1 MKNRNDN
8 LNEGILDIELAAEQE
23 EIKSRKFKYGTL
35 ATIFTV
41 VFIVAVVLV
50 NILIGYLTDRY
61 VLEIDMTSERLFEIS
76 EDTMEVLDDLA
87 EPITIT
93 VLAEETTYRDSTE
106 LLSNI
111 YEILQRYEAL
121 AAGKITVRYI
131 NPTVNPKIIEQYNT
145 LGDLTSNDIIIESA
159 RRTKKLAP
167 TTMYNSE
174 TSDEGITYYVG
185 LRAEQKLTSAI
196 LYCTTETVSKAAYIR
211 GHNEDYYMDELDAM
225 LTTANYEVGSIIL
238 AREDIPEDVNLII
251 ISSPTVDFSLEEIDK
266 LDEYFSNGGDAIVS
280 MTPNTAEEL
289 TNLNLFFEEWGIRYT
304 EELVF
309 DSAQALSG
317 YPMYVVPNIATVE
330 GITDNLNLRNQFAL
344 VVGGRHIELTNTQ
357 TSSDYVT
364 VLMSSSA
371 TSYAKDANDIAYGY
385 DQNEEDAVGP
395 FNLAVMT
402 ERYSYDKNLNKT
414 RSSLLFVN
422 AGMITDSVL
431 SASNFLN
438 ANYLTSALNF
448 INDYT
453 DAVIIP
459 DKNFVSTTLNILT
472 WQVMVVFWVV
482 IVAMPLAILALG
494 VIVWGRRRH
503 L

>member
-1 MKNRNDN
+1 MKNRNEN

-41 VFIVAVVLV
+41 VFIVAIVLI
-50 NILIGYLTDRY
+50 NIFVGYLTDRY
-61 VLEIDMTSERLFEIS
+61 VLEIDMTSESLFEIS
-76 EDTMEVLDDLA
+76 EDTMEVLDDLS

-93 VLAEETTYRDSTE
+93 VLAEETTYRDSAE

-121 AAGKITVRYI
+121 AAGKLTIRYI
-131 NPTVNPKIIEQYNT
+131 NPTVNPKIIEQYDT
-145 LGDLTSNDIIIESA
+145 LGDLSGNDIIVESA
-159 RRTKKLAP
+159 RRTKKLSP

-174 TSDEGITYYVG
+174 TGEDGTTYYVG

-196 LYCTTETVSKAAYIR
+196 LYCTTETVSKAVYIR

-225 LTTANYEVGSIIL
+225 LTTANYEVGSVIL

-266 LDEYFSNGGDAIVS
+266 LEEYFDNGGDAIVS
-280 MTPNTAEEL
+280 MTPNVAEEL

-304 EELVF
+304 DNLVF
-309 DSAQALSG
+309 DSAQSLSG

-344 VVGGRHIELTNTQ
+344 VVGGRAIELTNTE
-357 TSSDYVT
+357 TSGNYVT
-364 VLMSSSA
+364 VLMASSA
-371 TSYAKDANDIAYGY
+371 SSYAKDVNDVTYGY
-385 DQNEEDAVGP
+385 DQTEEDIVGP

-402 ERYSYDKNLNKT
+402 ERYVYDKNLNTT

-438 ANYLTSALNF
+438 ASYLTSALNF

-472 WQVMVVFWVV
+472 WQVTVVFWVV
-482 IVAMPLAILALG
+482 VVALPLAILALG
-494 VIVWGRRRH
+494 VIVWARRRH

>member
-41 VFIVAVVLV
+41 VFIVAIVLV
-50 NILIGYLTDRY
+50 NVLVGYLTDRF
-61 VLEIDMTSERLFEIS
+61 VLEIDLTSESLFEIS
-76 EDTMEVLDDLA
+76 EDTMEVIDDLE

-93 VLAEETTYRDSTE
+93 VLAEETKYRDSTE

-121 AAGKITVRYI
+121 GEGMITVRYI
-131 NPTVNPKIIEQYNT
+131 NPNVNPKVIEQYNI
-145 LGDLTSNDIIIESA
+145 LGDLSSNDIIIESA
-159 RRTKKLAP
+159 RRCKKLSP
-167 TTMYNSE
+167 TTMYNSQVGE
-174 TSDEGITYYVG
+174 DGTTYYVG
-185 LRAEQKLTSAI
+185 LRAEQKLTSA
-196 LYCTTETVSKAAYIR
+196 LLFCTTETVSKAAYIR

-238 AREDIPEDVNLII
+238 AREEIPEDVNLII
-251 ISSPTVDFSLEEIDK
+251 ISSPTVDFSLEEIEK
-266 LDEYFSNGGDAIVS
+266 LDEYFANGGDAIVS
-280 MTPNTAEEL
+280 MTPNVAEPLANLEL
-289 TNLNLFFEEWGIRYT
+289 LFEEWGIKYT
-304 EELVF
+304 EQLVF

-317 YPMYVVPNIATVE
+317 YPMYVVPNIHTVE
-330 GITDNLNLRNQFAL
+330 GITDDLNRQNQFAL
-344 VVGGRHIELTNTQ
+344 VVGGRAIELTETQ
-357 TSSDYVT
+357 TGSDYVT

-371 TSYAKDANDIAYGY
+371 TSYAKDVNDVAYGY
-385 DQNEEDAVGP
+385 DQTENDAVGP

-402 ERYSYDKNLNKT
+402 ERYVYDKNLNET
-414 RSSLLFVN
+414 RSSILFVN

-431 SASNFLN
+431 SAPNFLN
-438 ANYLTSALNF
+438 ASYLTASLNF
-448 INDYT
+448 INSYN

-459 DKNFVSTTLNILT
+459 DKNFVSTTLNILS

-482 IVAMPLAILALG
+482 VVAIPLAILALG
-494 VIVWGRRRH
+494 VIVWARRRH

>member
-35 ATIFTV
+35 ATIFTI
-41 VFIVAVVLV
+41 VFIIAVILVNVLV
-50 NILIGYLTDRY
+50 GYLTDRY

-87 EPITIT
+87 EPITVT

-121 AAGKITVRYI
+121 AAGKLTVRYI
-131 NPTVNPKIIEQYNT
+131 NPTVNPKIVEQYNT
-145 LGDLTSNDIIIESA
+145 LGDLASNDIIIESA
-159 RRTKKLAP
+159 RRTKKLSP
-167 TTMYNSE
+167 TTMYNAK
-174 TSDEGITYYVG
+174 TSDDGTTYYVG

-196 LYCTTETVSKAAYIR
+196 LYCTAETVSKAAYIR

-225 LTTANYEVGSIIL
+225 LTTSNYEVSSIIL

-266 LDEYFSNGGDAIVS
+266 LDEYFSNGGDAIIS

-289 TNLNLFFEEWGIRYT
+289 TNLNLYFEEWGIRYT
-304 EELVF
+304 DQLVF
-309 DSAQALSG
+309 DSAQSLSG

-344 VVGGRHIELTNTQ
+344 VVGGRAIELTNTQ
-357 TSSDYVT
+357 TGSDYVT

-371 TSYAKDANDIAYGY
+371 TSYAKNANDITYGY
-385 DQNEEDAVGP
+385 DQADTDAVGP

-402 ERYSYDKNLNKT
+402 ERYAYDKNLNTT

-438 ANYLTSALNF
+438 ASYLTSALNF
-448 INDYT
+448 INDYS

-482 IVAMPLAILALG
+482 VVALPLAILAIG
-494 VIVWGRRRH
+494 VIVWARRRH

>member
-50 NILIGYLTDRY
+50 NVLVGYLTDRY
-61 VLEIDMTSERLFEIS
+61 VLEIDMTSESLFEIS
-76 EDTMEVLDDLA
+76 EDTMEVIDDLA

-93 VLAEETTYRDSTE
+93 VLAEETKYRDSTE

-121 AAGKITVRYI
+121 GAGKITVRYI
-131 NPTVNPKIIEQYNT
+131 NPTVNPKIIEQYDT
-145 LGDLTSNDIIIESA
+145 LGDLSSNDIIIESA
-159 RRTKKLAP
+159 RRTKKLSP
-167 TTMYNSE
+167 TTMYNSKTNE
-174 TSDEGITYYVG
+174 EGITYYVG
-185 LRAEQKLTSAI
+185 LRAEQKLTSAL
-196 LYCTTETVSKAAYIR
+196 LYCTTETVSKAVYIR

-225 LTTANYEVGSIIL
+225 LTTSNYEVGSVIL

-266 LDEYFSNGGDAIVS
+266 LDEYFANGGDAIVS
-280 MTPNTAEEL
+280 MTPNVAEPL
-289 TNLNLFFEEWGIRYT
+289 NNLNLFFEEWGIRYT
-304 EELVF
+304 DELVF

-330 GITDNLNLRNQFAL
+330 GITDNLNRQNQFAL
-344 VVGGRHIELTNTQ
+344 VVGGRAIELTNTQ
-357 TSSDYVT
+357 TSNDYVT

-371 TSYAKDANDIAYGY
+371 TSYGKDANDITYGY
-385 DQNEEDAVGP
+385 DQTEDDTVGP

-402 ERYSYDKNLNKT
+402 ERYAYDKNLNQT

-438 ANYLTSALNF
+438 TNYLTAALNF
-448 INDYT
+448 INDYN

-459 DKNFVSTTLNILT
+459 DKDFVSTTLNILT

-482 IVAMPLAILALG
+482 VVALPLAILALG
-494 VIVWGRRRH
+494 VIVWARRRH

>member
-41 VFIVAVVLV
+41 VFVVAVVLV
-50 NILIGYLTDRY
+50 NVLIGYLTDRY

-167 TTMYNSE
+167 TSMYNSE

-266 LDEYFSNGGDAIVS
+266 LDEYFANGGDAIIS

-289 TNLNLFFEEWGIRYT
+289 TNLNLFFEEWGVRYT
-304 EELVF
+304 EQLVF

-344 VVGGRHIELTNTQ
+344 VVGGRAIELTNTQ
-357 TSSDYVT
+357 TGSDYVT
-364 VLMSSSA
+364 VLMSSSN

-438 ANYLTSALNF
+438 AGYLTSALNF

>member
-35 ATIFTV
+35 ATIFTI
-41 VFIVAVVLV
+41 VFIVAIVLV
-50 NILIGYLTDRY
+50 NVLMGYLTDRY
-61 VLEIDMTSERLFEIS
+61 VLEIDMTSESLFEIS

-87 EPITIT
+87 EPITVT

-131 NPTVNPKIIEQYNT
+131 NPTVNPKVIEQYDI
-145 LGDLTSNDIIIESA
+145 LGDLTSNDIIIESEK
-159 RRTKKLAP
+159 RIKKLSP
-167 TTMYNSE
+167 TTMYNSQ
-174 TSDEGITYYVG
+174 TDDEGTTYYVG

-196 LYCTTETVSKAAYIR
+196 LYCTADTVAKAAYIR
-211 GHNEDYYMDELDAM
+211 GHNEDYYMDELDSL
-225 LTTANYEVGSIIL
+225 LTTANYEVSSVIL
-238 AREDIPEDVNLII
+238 AREDIPEDINLII
-251 ISSPTVDFSLEEIDK
+251 ISSPTVDFSLEEIAK
-266 LDEYFSNGGDAIVS
+266 LDEYFANGGDAIIS
-280 MTPNTAEEL
+280 MTPNTSEEL
-289 TNLNLFFEEWGIRYT
+289 RNLNLFFEEWGIKYSDNV
-304 EELVF
+304 VF

-317 YPMYVVPNIATVE
+317 YPMYVVPNIPTVE
-330 GITDNLNLRNQFAL
+330 GITDNLNTRNQFAL
-344 VVGGRHIELTNTQ
+344 VVGGRAIEMTNTQ

-364 VLMSSSA
+364 VLMSSSD
-371 TSYAKDANDIAYGY
+371 TSYAKNINDVAYGY
-385 DQNEEDAVGP
+385 DQTDTDAVGP

-402 ERYSYDKNLNKT
+402 ERYVYDKNLNST
-414 RSSLLFVN
+414 RSSVLFVN

-431 SASNFLN
+431 EASNFLN
-438 ANYLTSALNF
+438 SSYLTAALNF
-448 INDYT
+448 INDDT

-459 DKNFVSTTLNILT
+459 DKDFVSTTLNILT

-482 IVAMPLAILALG
+482 VVAIPLAILALG
-494 VIVWGRRRH
+494 VIVWARRRH

>member
-1 MKNRNDN
+1 MKNINEN
-8 LNEGILDIELAAEQE
+8 LNGEVLDVELAAEQE

-35 ATIFTV
+35 ATVFTV
-41 VFIVAVVLV
+41 VFIIAIVLV

-61 VLEIDMTSERLFEIS
+61 VLEIDMTSESRFEIS

-121 AAGKITVRYI
+121 AGGKLTVRYI
-131 NPTVNPKIIEQYNT
+131 NPTVNPKIVEQYNT
-145 LGDLTSNDIIIESA
+145 LGDLSSNDVIIESA
-159 RRTKKLAP
+159 RRCKKLSP

-174 TSDEGITYYVG
+174 TSDDGTTYYVG

-225 LTTANYEVGSIIL
+225 LTTSNYEVDSVIL
-238 AREDIPEDVNLII
+238 AREDIPDDVNLII
-251 ISSPTVDFSLEEIDK
+251 ISSPTVDFSTEEIDK
-266 LDEYFSNGGDAIVS
+266 LEAYFAAGGDAIVS

-289 TNLNLFFEEWGIRYT
+289 TNLNLFFEEWGIKYT
-304 EELVF
+304 DNIVF
-309 DSAQALSG
+309 DSSQALSG

-344 VVGGRHIELTNTQ
+344 IVGGRAIELTNTQ

-364 VLMSSSA
+364 VLMSSSEN
-371 TSYAKDANDIAYGY
+371 SYAKNANDITYGY
-385 DQNEEDAVGP
+385 DKKEDDTAGP

-402 ERYSYDKNLNKT
+402 ERYSYDKNLNTT
-414 RSSLLFVN
+414 RSSILFVN

-431 SASNFLN
+431 EQSSFLN
-438 ANYLTSALNF
+438 ASYLTAALNF
-448 INDYT
+448 INDYN
-453 DAVIIP
+453 DAVVIA
-459 DKNFVSTTLNILT
+459 DKDFVSTTLNILT
-472 WQVMVVFWVV
+472 WQVRVVFWVV
-482 IVAMPLAILALG
+482 VIALPLAILAVG
-494 VIVWGRRRH
+494 VIVWARRRH